1 MLTQSVN
8 VRKKRQQLVLNL
20 LAYGIMLVMLFP
32 AVWVVLTAIRPN
44 SEINASPVIWLP
56 REITFEAFVNMFGGN
71 ADMQSQAP
79 IPQYALNSVIVAVG
93 STLFAVTL
101 GTAAGYAFARFRFRG
116 HMPLFLGLMLS
127 RAVPGIALGLPL
139 FILFSSLGLL
149 NKLTTLIIINVALNI
164 PFTVWLMDGFFRTIP
179 PDLDESA
186 YIDGASHWQA
196 FWLIDLPL
204 ARAGMAGA
212 AVFAFLA
219 SWNEFQIVSVISR
232 SPEGKTFTVG
242 LLGFIQTFTSDWR
255 GMAALSALMMIPA
268 LIFVALAQRNMMRGL
283 TFGAVKG

>member
-1 MLTQSVN
+1 MITSVSRRKQLNQTALN
-8 VRKKRQQLVLNL
+8 VLAWVIVL
-20 LAYGIMLVMLFP
+20 ATLFP
-32 AVWVVLTAIRPN
+32 AVWVVFTAVRPY
-44 SEINASPVIWLP
+44 SEINANPVVWIP
-56 REITFEAFVNMFGGN
+56 REITFEAYVNMFGGN
-71 ADMQSQAP
+71 PDMVTQAP
-79 IPQYALNSVIVAVG
+79 IALYAVNSIIVALF
-93 STLFAVTL
+93 STAFAVVL
-101 GTAAGYAFARFRFRG
+101 GTAAGYAFSRFRFRG
-116 HMPLFLGLMLS
+116 HTTLFLGMMLA

-139 FILFSSLGLL
+139 FVLFSSLGLL
-149 NKLTTLIIINVALNI
+149 NKLSTLIIINIALNI
-164 PFTVWLMDGFFRTIP
+164 PFTAWLMDGFFRTIP
-179 PDLDESA
+179 VDLDESA

-196 FWLIDLPL
+196 FWMINLPL
-204 ARAGMAGA
+204 ARSGMAAG

>member
-1 MLTQSVN
+1 MLTSSVN
-8 VRKKRQQLVLNL
+8 PRKKRQQFLLNA
-20 LAYGIMLVMLFP
+20 LAYLIMAAMMFP
-32 AVWVVLTAIRPN
+32 AVWVVFTAIRPN
-44 SEINASPVIWLP
+44 SEINAVPVVWIP
-56 REITFEAFVNMFGGN
+56 RELTLDAFVNMFGGN
-71 ADMQSQAP
+71 PDMLSQAP
-79 IPQYALNSVIVAVG
+79 IPRYALNSIIVATG
-93 STLFAVTL
+93 STIFAVTL
-101 GTAAGYAFARFRFRG
+101 GTAGGYAFARFRFRG
-116 HMPLFLGLMLS
+116 HSSLFLGLMLS

-139 FILFSSLGLL
+139 FILFSSIGLL
-149 NKLTTLIIINVALNI
+149 NQLTTLILINTALNV

-179 PDLDESA
+179 SDLDESA

-204 ARAGMAGA
+204 ARSGMTAA

-232 SPEGKTFTVG
+232 SPEGKTFTIG
-242 LLGFIQTFTSDWR
+242 LLSFIQTFTSDWR

-268 LIFVALAQRNMMRGL
+268 LIFVAVAQRNMMRGL

>member
-1 MLTQSVN
+1 MVSSVTS
-8 VRKKRQQLVLNL
+8 RQKLEQRLLNG
-20 LAYGIMLVMLFP
+20 LAWFIVLVMLFP
-32 AVWVVLTAIRPN
+32 ALWVAMTAVRPN
-44 SEINASPVIWLP
+44 SEVNAYPIVWIP
-56 REITFEAFVNMFGGN
+56 REITFEAYVNMFGGN
-71 ADMQSQAP
+71 PEMLTQAP
-79 IPQYALNSVIVAVG
+79 IPLYARNSVIVALG
-93 STLFAVTL
+93 STVFALVF
-101 GTAAGYAFARFRFRG
+101 GTAAGYAFSRFRFRG
-116 HMPLFLGLMLS
+116 HAVLFLGMMLS

-149 NKLTTLIIINVALNI
+149 NHLTTLIIINVALNI
-164 PFTVWLMDGFFRTIP
+164 PFTAWLMDGFFRTIP
-179 PDLDESA
+179 VDLDESA

-196 FWLIDLPL
+196 FWMINLPL
-204 ARAGMAGA
+204 ARSGMAAA

-232 SPEGKTFTVG
+232 SPEGKTFTIG
-242 LLGFIQTFTSDWR
+242 LLSFIQTFTSDWR

>member
-1 MLTQSVN
+1 MVLGSGRN
-8 VRKKRQQLVLNL
+8 KRLQQRFLNALAWFFVL
-20 LAYGIMLVMLFP
+20 AMLFP
-32 AVWVVLTAIRPN
+32 AIWLALTAVRPN
-44 SEINASPVIWLP
+44 SEVNAYPIVWIP
-56 REITFEAFVNMFGGN
+56 RQITLEAYVNMFGGN
-71 ADMQSQAP
+71 PEMVTQAP
-79 IPQYALNSVIVAVG
+79 IPRYALNSIIVAAG
-93 STLFAVTL
+93 STVLALIF
-101 GTAAGYAFARFRFRG
+101 GTAAGYAFSRFRFRG
-116 HMPLFLGLMLS
+116 HNALFLGLMLS

-139 FILFSSLGLL
+139 FVLFSSLGLL
-149 NKLTTLIIINVALNI
+149 NQLSTLIIINVALNI
-164 PFTVWLMDGFFRTIP
+164 PFTAWLMDGFFRTIP
-179 PDLDESA
+179 VDLDESA

-196 FWLIDLPL
+196 FWIINLPL
-204 ARAGMAGA
+204 ARSGIAAA

-232 SPEGKTFTVG
+232 SPAGKTFTVG

>member
-1 MLTQSVN
+1 MLST
-8 VRKKRQQLVLNL
+8 VRPNKKAQQVLINIL
-20 LAYGIMLVMLFP
+20 GWGIILVMLFP
-32 AVWVVLTAIRPN
+32 AVWVALTSIRPY
-44 SEINASPVIWLP
+44 SEINSSPVVWIP
-56 REITFEAFVNMFGGN
+56 REITFEAYANMFGAN
-71 ADMQSQAP
+71 PDMVTQAP
-79 IPQYALNSVIVAVG
+79 IPRYALNSIIVAIG
-93 STLFAVTL
+93 STVFALIL
-101 GTAAGYAFARFRFRG
+101 GTTAGYAFSRFRFRG
-116 HMPLFLGLMLS
+116 HTLLFLGLILS

-149 NKLTTLIIINVALNI
+149 NQLSTLILINVALNI
-164 PFTVWLMDGFFRTIP
+164 PFTIWLMDGFFRTIP
-179 PDLDESA
+179 ADLDESA

-204 ARAGMAGA
+204 ARSGMAAA

-232 SPEGKTFTVG
+232 SPEGKTFTIG

-268 LIFVALAQRNMMRGL
+268 LIFVALAQRNLVRGL
-283 TFGAVKG
+283 TFGAIKG

>member
-1 MLTQSVN
+1 MVVGVSRYKRLNQS
-8 VRKKRQQLVLNL
+8 LLNI
-20 LAYGIMLVMLFP
+20 LAWGIMLVMLFP
-32 AVWVVLTAIRPN
+32 AVWVVLTSIRQY
-44 SEINASPVIWLP
+44 SEINANPTVWIP
-56 REITFEAFVNMFGGN
+56 HDVTFEAYVNMFGGN
-71 ADMQSQAP
+71 PDMVTQAP
-79 IPQYALNSVIVAVG
+79 IPRYALNSIIVAIF
-93 STLFAVTL
+93 STTFAVVL
-101 GTAAGYAFARFRFRG
+101 GTAAGYAFSRFKFRG
-116 HMPLFLGLMLS
+116 HSAIFLGMMLA

-139 FILFSSLGLL
+139 FVLFSSLGLL
-149 NKLTTLIIINVALNI
+149 NQLSTLILINVALNI
-164 PFTVWLMDGFFRTIP
+164 PFTAWLMDGFFRTIP
-179 PDLDESA
+179 ADLDESA

-196 FWLIDLPL
+196 FWMINLPL
-204 ARAGMAGA
+204 ARSGMAAA